1 MEEIIIQHLSADP
14 ALAKVIAETV
24 DKPDF
29 KEGSADVYSDLLI
42 SIISQ
47 QLSGKVAKV
56 ITGRFT
62 ALFPGGYP
70 HPESVLA
77 MDFEELRSVGL
88 SRQKT
93 SYVRN
98 VAEFFQDDKAR
109 NQDWAAMEDEAVIQH
124 LTQIKG
130 VGRWTAEMILMFT
143 LNRPDVLPI
152 DDLGI
157 QQSMAILFGWKETG
171 KALQKR
177 MIEVAEPWR
186 PYRTYACKFLWRWP
200 RN

>member
-1 MEEIIIQHLSADP
+1 MEETIIRHLSADP
-14 ALAKVIAETV
+14 AIAKVITETI

-29 KEGSADVYSDLLI
+29 RTGIGDVYSDLLV

-56 ITGRFT
+56 ITGRLM
-62 ALFPGGYP
+62 ALFPDSYP
-70 HPESVLA
+70 PPEAVLA

-98 VAEFFQDDKAR
+98 VAEFFRDAEAR

-124 LTQIKG
+124 LIQIKG

-157 QQSMAILFGWKETG
+157 QQSMALLFGWQDTG

-177 MIEVAEPWR
+177 MVEAAEPWR
-186 PYRTYACKFLWRWP
+186 PYRTYACKYLWRWP